1 MPRLTQWPSARPAT
15 EIAGRSS
22 PNNRA
27 KGSVACARRP
37 PTPDPSAADST
48 GALSAPPPAPSAP
61 GFGIPEFF
69 SLFRPVLGP
78 LGLMMLL
85 DFDWN
90 HIDRDLN
97 HKKDVSNKCDCAHS
111 RHLNEEPSSCYEQ
124 TILSYDAG
132 TPGRRVQ
139 LPYSDLSLPCTKYQP
154 FQHAQT
160 KLGARR
166 LRSGALICAA
176 ALSARCAAEQT
187 QTVTRQSSTITIA
200 PIQGKEKSPELDDGG
215 TGFPPRDD
223 DGGGGG
229 GGGGG
234 GHWSG
239 GFFFFGLLAF
249 LGLMK
254 DQESEGPYQN
264 NKRRY

>member
-1 MPRLTQWPSARPAT
+1 MPRLTHWPSARPAT

-69 SLFRPVLGP
+69 SLFPPVFGP

-97 HKKDVSNKCDCAHS
+97 HKKDVSNKCDCACS
-111 RHLNEEPSSCYEQ
+111 CHLNEEPSSLHIPIKCVHNV
-124 TILSYDAG
+124 G
-132 TPGRRVQ
+132 HRVEGSSFHT
-139 LPYSDLSLPCTKYQP
+139 LISHCPALNISH
-154 FQHAQT
+154 FNMR
-160 KLGARR
+160 KLNW
-166 LRSGALICAA
+166 
-176 ALSARCAAEQT
+176 
-187 QTVTRQSSTITIA
+187 
-200 PIQGKEKSPELDDGG
+200 ELGDYV
-215 TGFPPRDD
+215 
-223 DGGGGG
+223 
-229 GGGGG
+229 
-234 GHWSG
+234 
-239 GFFFFGLLAF
+239 LAH
-249 LGLMK
+249 
-254 DQESEGPYQN
+254 
-264 NKRRY
+264 

>member
-1 MPRLTQWPSARPAT
+1 MVQSTNRSISGSLGTANRCYEPTHRQWAACVGPESTPRRLAHLDALFDPIPVRRTDSSPPFCAT
-15 EIAGRSS
+15 RSGYLSLPRRAPRGRSKIS
-22 PNNRA
+22 II
-27 KGSVACARRP
+27 RRMSL
-37 PTPDPSAADST
+37 TSATVPALATST
-48 GALSAPPPAPSAP
+48 K
-61 GFGIPEFF
+61 
-69 SLFRPVLGP
+69 SLR
-78 LGLMMLL
+78 
-85 DFDWN
+85 
-90 HIDRDLN
+90 
-97 HKKDVSNKCDCAHS
+97 
-111 RHLNEEPSSCYEQ
+111 
-124 TILSYDAG
+124 G
-132 TPGRRVQ
+132 TPGQRVQ
-139 LPYSDLSLPCTKYQP
+139 LPLPCTKYRP

-160 KLGARR
+160 KMGARR

>member
-1 MPRLTQWPSARPAT
+1 MPRLTHWPSARPAT

-61 GFGIPEFF
+61 
-69 SLFRPVLGP
+69 
-78 LGLMMLL
+78 
-85 DFDWN
+85 
-90 HIDRDLN
+90 DLN
-97 HKKDVSNKCDCAHS
+97 HKKDVSNKCDCACS
-111 RHLNEEPSSCYEQ
+111 RHLNEEPSSCYDQ

>member
-1 MPRLTQWPSARPAT
+1 MSLTSATVPALAT
-15 EIAGRSS
+15 
-22 PNNRA
+22 
-27 KGSVACARRP
+27 
-37 PTPDPSAADST
+37 ST
-48 GALSAPPPAPSAP
+48 K
-61 GFGIPEFF
+61 
-69 SLFRPVLGP
+69 SL
-78 LGLMMLL
+78 
-85 DFDWN
+85 
-90 HIDRDLN
+90 
-97 HKKDVSNKCDCAHS
+97 
-111 RHLNEEPSSCYEQ
+111 Q
-124 TILSYDAG
+124 G
-132 TPGRRVQ
+132 TSGRRVQ

-166 LRSGALICAA
+166 LRSGTLICAA
-176 ALSARCAAEQT
+176 ALCILLQSARCAAEQT

>member
-1 MPRLTQWPSARPAT
+1 MVKICVLPVILLA
-15 EIAGRSS
+15 
-22 PNNRA
+22 
-27 KGSVACARRP
+27 
-37 PTPDPSAADST
+37 
-48 GALSAPPPAPSAP
+48 
-61 GFGIPEFF
+61 GIPEFF
-69 SLFRPVLGP
+69 SLFQPVFGR

-85 DFDWN
+85 VFDWN

-111 RHLNEEPSSCYEQ
+111 CHFNKEPSRDTRSK
-124 TILSYDAG
+124 G
-132 TPGRRVQ
+132 P
-139 LPYSDLSLPCTKYQP
+139 
-154 FQHAQT
+154 
-160 KLGARR
+160 ARR

-187 QTVTRQSSTITIA
+187 QTVTRQSSMITIA